1 MAGVMNYM
9 HEVFFDGKNIPQ
21 VPGNFCRLIG
31 KVWRRKDIAA
41 KFYRNFL
48 MVRIFKA
55 RTGGKIFFAA
65 VAVFF
70 ALQKIQGKELYLA
83 LVGPPSIR
91 FEAMATND
99 EAFTKELA
107 LPGPPDTNAAV
118 SVGSTNSAAAPNA
131 GSGPK
136 LPNNAATGKNSPGNL
151 SGAAKNAK
159 GNANPANNLL
169 STVPQMINPYLK
181 PNGNTEN
188 DTSSYQPGDTIFV
201 PPELG
206 FVPPMPGQSRAT
218 YQVR

>member
-1 MAGVMNYM
+1 M
-9 HEVFFDGKNIPQ
+9 
-21 VPGNFCRLIG
+21 IG
-31 KVWRRKDIAA
+31 
-41 KFYRNFL
+41 
-48 MVRIFKA
+48 IFRA

-70 ALQKIQGKELYLA
+70 ALQKIQGKDLYLA
-83 LVGPPSIR
+83 LVGPPSLR
-91 FEAMATND
+91 FEEAATND
-99 EAFTKELA
+99 EAFTRELA
-107 LPGPPDTNAAV
+107 LPVPSDTNAPV
-118 SVGSTNSAAAPNA
+118 SIDSTNSAAATNA
-131 GSGPK
+131 VPGSK
-136 LPNNAATGKNSPGNL
+136 LPNSGAAGKNSPGNL

-159 GNANPANNLL
+159 GNTNPANNLL

-181 PNGNTEN
+181 PNGSTEN